1 MKHWRRVPLGVALV
15 MLTVASILPA
25 STMAMLR
32 SRLPWFSEALNR
44 IEGIF
49 DGVTSTHV
57 VMFLAIG
64 LLLAWSL
71 PRMRA
76 WALVFVGLT
85 IIAVLGVLS
94 ELVQFFVP
102 GRTLRLS
109 DVGADLVGGAAGLA
123 TGLVL
128 RWIMIAGLNH
138 WRQRRKPPPLM

>member
-64 LLLAWSL
+64 
-71 PRMRA
+71 
-76 WALVFVGLT
+76 
-85 IIAVLGVLS
+85 VLS